1 MIDRKRVSLIIVV
14 LCGFVL
20 VPGCNSRNGTN
31 TARTPNP
38 VNVNTAS
45 RIDRNA
51 QTNTGGENRE
61 NRQNSAPDE
70 TGGANQ
76 SPEEWPGADGTVFDG
91 KRDPRAHDGQI
102 RYSKLTEPEKFAF
115 IQRRINHISWMIA
128 NENYYFN
135 TQEDKK
141 AIETIKFWVDR
152 LQERIGNRGGSNL
165 WSGDLNLMFRRGR
178 EYAPTI
184 ILAAKKQNV
193 PTIVPLY
200 IAAIE
205 TEYTNISRE
214 NHAKAAGLFQFIPS
228 TARAYGVSAAER
240 TDVNKMADAAARYI
254 RDRMREFGNDTRSVA
269 LSIAGYNRN
278 PDNVRRDLHA
288 VLEMKGIEKERS
300 FWTLIA
306 NEDGLVQRFGQTQRK
321 YYSENMAYVPR
332 FFAFA
337 IVGETPWAFG
347 LDLKQALST
356 CETKAICFD

>member
-1 MIDRKRVSLIIVV
+1 MIGRMRILAFIIV
-14 LCGFVL
+14 LGGSLL
-20 VPGCNSRNGTN
+20 VQSCNTNKTGACPSNG
-31 TARTPNP
+31 
-38 VNVNTAS
+38 
-45 RIDRNA
+45 
-51 QTNTGGENRE
+51 NTGSFNNRGGQNNIGNVSSV
-61 NRQNSAPDE
+61 NRQNADRGEIDTNRNSENRTGVDE
-70 TGGANQ
+70 
-76 SPEEWPGADGTVFDG
+76 SEFDG
-91 KRDPRAHDGQI
+91 KRTPPELDGQV
-102 RYSKLTEPEKFAF
+102 RYSKLTDAEKFAF
-115 IQRRINHISWMIA
+115 IQRRVNHISWLIA
-128 NENYYFN
+128 NESYYFN
-135 TQEDKK
+135 TKEDKK
-141 AIETIKFWVDR
+141 AIETIKFWIDR
-152 LQERIGNRGGSNL
+152 LQERIGNRGGSRL

-178 EYAPTI
+178 NYSPTI
-184 ILAAKKQNV
+184 ISAAKKHNV

-205 TEYTNISRE
+205 TEYTNISGE
-214 NHAKAAGLFQFIPS
+214 NHAGAAGLFQFIPS
-228 TARAYGVSAAER
+228 TARAYGVSASER
-240 TDVNKMADAAARYI
+240 TDVSKMADAAARYI

-321 YYSENMAYVPR
+321 YYSENMVYVPR

-356 CETKAICFD
+356 CETKAACSD